1 MLVLS
6 RDDVVELLDLR
17 ALVDALGDAMREFSA
32 GDAVVPPRVAA
43 RVAQSDAML
52 AAMPAFLPS
61 ARALTAKLVT
71 QFPHNT
77 DRPSHQAVVCCF
89 DPDDGTPLA
98 IMDGEYLT
106 NARTAAGSV
115 LSSRLLAREDAR
127 MVAVIGTGALARAH
141 LAAFTRES
149 GVGRILIA
157 GRNPERVAHIAAETG
172 AGAVASIEEAVR
184 AADILCLCT
193 HASEPVI
200 ERKWLPRGVHVCSV
214 GYNPAGSGEVD
225 LDTIR
230 DSLVVV
236 ESRESA
242 LAPPPSGAP
251 ELTAAIA
258 AGVLDPA
265 DVREIGELGE
275 SVGLQSFTLY
285 KSVGVGVQDAAA
297 AALVLRAAAS
307 SGIGSTVEL

>member
-6 RDDVVELLDLR
+6 RDDVVELLNLR
-17 ALVDALGDAMREFSA
+17 QLVNALGDAMRDFSA
-32 GDAVVPPRVAA
+32 GRAVVPPRVAA
-43 RVAQSDAML
+43 RIAESDAML
-52 AAMPAFLPS
+52 AAMPAYLPS

-77 DRPSHQAVVCCF
+77 DRPSHQALVCCF

-115 LSSRLLAREDAR
+115 LSARLLAREDAR
-127 MVAVIGTGALARAH
+127 DVAVIGTGALARAH
-141 LAAFTRES
+141 IVAFTQQS
-149 GVGRILIA
+149 GVRSITVA
-157 GRNPERVAHIAAETG
+157 GRSPERVAHTAAATG
-172 AGAVASIEEAVR
+172 ARAVTSIEEAVR
-184 AADILCLCT
+184 AADIVCLCT
-193 HASEPVI
+193 HSSEPVI
-200 ERKWLPRGVHVCSV
+200 ARKWLPRGVHVCSV

-225 LDTIR
+225 LATIR
-230 DSLVVV
+230 ASLVVV

-265 DVREIGELGE
+265 DVREIGELGD
-275 SVGLQSFTLY
+275 SVGMQSFTLY

-297 AALVLRAAAS
+297 AALVLRAAAA
-307 SGIGSTVEL
+307 SGVGTTVKV